1 MDGFLDI
8 SVRLRWLSIML
19 NSKNILLLYTVPIC
33 QPPLSFNA

>member
-19 NSKNILLLYTVPIC
+19 NSKNTLLLYTVPIC